1 MRKVRLG
8 AIQPHYPSLPPE
20 YNCVRENFSADPQE
34 IFEKAL
40 IPYIE
45 LTAGLLEQAGEAGCG
60 AVTTCEDL
68 CGTAAFL
75 ARTGTREEG
84 NLFPDLLE
92 LTAPYAE
99 ERIAGIARRY
109 QMNIIACYNRR
120 EGGKN
125 YNQAA
130 VFNREGGI
138 VGSYR
143 KTHLPPNEMWQVEA
157 GTEFPVFDL
166 DFGRVG
172 VSICY
177 DMMFPE
183 MCQSL
188 SLKGAEVVF
197 HPTAGYGWY
206 DSIGEATLRTRANDG
221 DFYLV
226 TAKNYI
232 WNAAGHSSV
241 IDYWGQVLAD
251 AGFYE
256 NAVVFQDV
264 DLDIPKTQPE
274 WFYPSQVSGFAGIH
288 PRKLRERQPHLY
300 GELTKPA
307 EPLAVPTPEEQAVLL
322 EKMRDGRCHW

>member
-1 MRKVRLG
+1 MRKIRLG
-8 AIQPHYPSLPPE
+8 AIQPHYPSLSPE
-20 YNCVRENFSADPQE
+20 YQCINEDFCASPQE
-34 IFEKAL
+34 IFEKEL

-45 LTAGLLEQAGEAGCG
+45 LTIRLLEQAGESGCE

-75 ARTGTREEG
+75 ARTGS
-84 NLFPDLLE
+84 NNVFPALLE

-99 ERIAGIARRY
+99 QRIKEVANHYG
-109 QMNIIACYNRR
+109 MVIIACYNKR
-120 EGGKN
+120 ENGKN

-130 VFNREGGI
+130 IFGRDGKILGN
-138 VGSYR
+138 YK
-143 KTHLPPNEMWQVEA
+143 KTHLPPNEMWQLEA
-157 GTEFPVFDL
+157 GNELPVFDL

-172 VSICY
+172 ISICY

-188 SLKGAEVVF
+188 SIQGAEVVF

-226 TAKNYI
+226 TSKNYR
-232 WNAAGHSSV
+232 WNGAGHSSV
-241 IDYWGQVLAD
+241 IDYWGQVMAD

-256 NAVVFQDV
+256 NVIVFQDV
-264 DLDIPKTQPE
+264 DLDVEKKQPD
-274 WFYPSQVSGFAGIH
+274 WYYPSQVSGYPAIH
-288 PRKLRERQPHLY
+288 PRKLRERQPQLY
-300 GELTKPA
+300 DTLTAPA
-307 EPLAVPTPEEQAVLL
+307 ERLAIPSPQEQDVLL
-322 EKMRDGRCHW
+322 QKMRDGRCHW